1 MGTDTLLVERLVV
14 ERGRK
19 NHARQHAA
27 GHRGQ
32 VTRAEQHLA
41 LPRDKLHGGAGVG
54 HVGLAVG
61 FAIAVAADRAV
72 GVVGHGQVHRPCRF
86 LLGRSAERFRAQE
99 LVAPRQ
105 PLARRLL
112 GVDDRVERRA
122 TAGLDRHHAAPALVE
137 GREPHPGDERLLAER
152 AGQRSRDRIA
162 LAIEHEPCLAEFG
175 AVVERDRHPADRV
188 LGPLAEIPAAHRLW
202 RRGAGFLG
210 GMRCHPAGAGRGEHV
225 GDVPRE

>member
-1 MGTDTLLVERLVV
+1 MTHAER
-14 ERGRK
+14 
-19 NHARQHAA
+19 
-27 GHRGQ
+27 
-32 VTRAEQHLA
+32 HLA
-41 LPRDKLHGGAGVG
+41 LPRDKLHGRVGVG
-54 HVGLAVG
+54 DVGLAVG
-61 FAIAVAADRAV
+61 FAITVAADRAV

-162 LAIEHEPCLAEFG
+162 RAVEGEPSLAEFG
-175 AVVERDRHPADRV
+175 AVVERDGHPADRV
-188 LGPLAEIPAAHRLW
+188 LGPLAEIPAAHRLGCL
-202 RRGAGFLG
+202 RARVLRS
-210 GMRCHPAGAGRGEHV
+210 MRCHEAVASRSEHV